1 MKIRNLS
8 SILISL
14 SLFFPFW
21 GYAANNSASDTAKN
35 TASADERIERAHH
48 YFGDERL
55 TDQDGV
61 SHRFFSDLLSQH
73 VVLIN
78 VIFTDC
84 KDACPLQTQRL
95 QLVREQLGDLFGSEY
110 IFLSLS
116 VDPDRDD
123 PAALKTF
130 AEKQHADFPG
140 WRFLTAD
147 KTTMSTILGR
157 LGQWTDDPNNH
168 STLLIAGNAR
178 NAHWVKLRPDS
189 PPERIVA
196 DLKRL
201 VSSKPGH
208 F

>member
-1 MKIRNLS
+1 MKTPNLFN
-8 SILISL
+8 ILL
-14 SLFFPFW
+14 SLTLLFPFW
-21 GYAANNSASDTAKN
+21 GHAANTAEV
-35 TASADERIERAHH
+35 DERMERARH
-48 YFGDERL
+48 YFGDARL

-61 SHRFFSDLLSQH
+61 SHRFFSDLLSRH

-78 VIFTDC
+78 VLFTDC
-84 KDACPLQTQRL
+84 KDACPMQTQRL
-95 QLVREQLGDLFGSEY
+95 QFVREQLGNQFGAEY
-110 IFLSLS
+110 LFLSLS

-123 PAALKTF
+123 PAALKAF
-130 AEKQHADFPG
+130 AGKQDADLPG

-147 KTTMSTILGR
+147 KATMSAVLGR

-189 PPERIVA
+189 PPERIVE

-201 VSSKPGH
+201 ASGNPDR

>member
-1 MKIRNLS
+1 MIIRNLC
-8 SILISL
+8 SILLSL
-14 SLFFPFW
+14 SLLIPFW
-21 GYAANNSASDTAKN
+21 GYAAGNTAKD
-35 TASADERIERAHH
+35 TLSADERIERARH

-73 VVLIN
+73 IVLIN

-95 QLVREQLGDLFGSEY
+95 QFVREQLGEQFGSEY

-116 VDPDRDD
+116 VDPDRDN
-123 PAALKTF
+123 PSALKAF
-130 AEKQHADFPG
+130 AEKQHADLPG

-147 KTTMSTILGR
+147 KTTMLTILGR
-157 LGQWTDDPNNH
+157 LGQWIDDPNNH

-178 NAHWVKLRPDS
+178 NAHWIKLRPDS
-189 PPERIVA
+189 PPERVVE

-201 VSSKPGH
+201 ASNTAEH

>member
-1 MKIRNLS
+1 MRNFF
-8 SILISL
+8 SILFSL
-14 SLFFPFW
+14 ALLFPFW
-21 GYAANNSASDTAKN
+21 AYAEKN
-35 TASADERIERAHH
+35 AVSADERMERARH

-55 TDQDGV
+55 IDQDGV
-61 SHRFFSDLLSQH
+61 SHRFFSDLLNQH

-84 KDACPLQTQRL
+84 KDACPMQTQRL
-95 QLVREQLGDLFGSEY
+95 QFVREQLGDQFGAEY
-110 IFLSLS
+110 HFLSLS

-123 PAALKTF
+123 PAALKAF
-130 AEKQHADFPG
+130 AVKQDADLPG

-147 KTTMSTILGR
+147 KATMLTILGK

-168 STLLIAGNAR
+168 SMLLIAGNAR

-189 PPERIVA
+189 PPERIVE

-201 VSSKPGH
+201 VSSNTDR